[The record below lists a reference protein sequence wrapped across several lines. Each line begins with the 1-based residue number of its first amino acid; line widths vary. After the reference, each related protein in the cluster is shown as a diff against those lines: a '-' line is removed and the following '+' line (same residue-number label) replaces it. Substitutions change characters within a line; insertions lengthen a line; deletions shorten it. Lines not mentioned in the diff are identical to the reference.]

1 MSLSLRKRY
10 TAHLA
15 PGAVT
20 LAELKGALRPRP
32 HQRTVLPAPLDASWS
47 WADAVAQ
54 MDSHL
59 EKFNGSGGAIDIVV
73 ADTFLRYAVLPW
85 SDELSGQQEVE
96 ALARFRLEEL
106 FGPEV
111 AAWDLVID
119 RQEFGCGGLVCAIA
133 PGLPALLEERCAARK
148 LTLRSLVPD
157 FMERYNR
164 LRGRVTTTEF
174 LYAGVSDGRCQIA
187 YRNASGWQSMRAVPL
202 RERSAAALND
212 IMERELLLQ
221 DCADDVEIHIN
232 LPEAWRAIGTSL
244 TPRYRVEIYDAGNGT
259 GRAA

>member
-10 TAHLA
+10 AAHLA

-32 HQRTVLPAPLDASWS
+32 HHRTVLPAPADTSWS

-54 MDSHL
+54 MDSHF
-59 EKFNGSGGAIDIVV
+59 EKLNGSRGAIDIVV
-73 ADTFLRYAVLPW
+73 ADAFLRYAVLPW
-85 SDELSGQQEVE
+85 SNELSGQQEVE
-96 ALARFRLEEL
+96 ALARIRLEEL

-164 LRGRVTTTEF
+164 LRGRVATSEF
-174 LYAGVSDGRCQIA
+174 LYAGVSDGRCQLA

-212 IMERELLLQ
+212 VLEREILLQ
-221 DCADDVEIHIN
+221 DCADDVEVHID
-232 LPEAWRAIGTSL
+232 LPEAWRAAGTSL
-244 TPRYRVEIYDAGNGT
+244 MSRYHVETCDAWSGA